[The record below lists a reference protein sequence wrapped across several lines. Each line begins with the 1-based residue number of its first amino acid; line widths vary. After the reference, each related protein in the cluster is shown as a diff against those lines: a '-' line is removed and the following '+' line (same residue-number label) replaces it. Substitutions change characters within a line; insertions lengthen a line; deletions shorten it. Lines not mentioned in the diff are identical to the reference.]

1 MASATALNRETTGKS
16 IMPIDKAVESII
28 REAMARGEF
37 DDLPGKGKPVDLTD
51 YFNTPEDF
59 RLAYSIM
66 KNAGVLPE
74 EVEILKE
81 IEALNGELE
90 ACKDE
95 GERKQL
101 KKKIEDRK
109 MRVSLLLE
117 GQRARRTES
126 GE

>member
-1 MASATALNRETTGKS
+1 
-16 IMPIDKAVESII
+16 MPIDRAIEAII

-37 DDLPGKGKPVDLTD
+37 DNLPGKGKPIDLSD

-74 EVEILKE
+74 EVEVLKE
-81 IEALNGELE
+81 IEALNSELE
-90 ACKDE
+90 TCTDE
-95 GERKQL
+95 SQRKQL

-117 GQRARRTES
+117 GHRARRTKSSE
-126 GE
+126 

>member
-1 MASATALNRETTGKS
+1 
-16 IMPIDKAVESII
+16 MPPEKTVDAII
-28 REAMARGEF
+28 QEAMRRGEF
-37 DDLPGKGKPVDLTD
+37 DNLPGKGKPIDLTD

-74 EVEILKE
+74 EVEVLKE
-81 IEALNGELE
+81 IEALNSQLE

-95 GERKQL
+95 GKRKQL

-117 GQRARRTES
+117 GNRARRTKS

>member
-1 MASATALNRETTGKS
+1 
-16 IMPIDKAVESII
+16 MPPEKTVDAII
-28 REAMARGEF
+28 QEAMRRGEF
-37 DDLPGKGKPVDLTD
+37 DNLPGKGKPIDLTD

-74 EVEILKE
+74 EVEVLKE
-81 IEALNGELE
+81 IEALNSQLE

-95 GERKQL
+95 GKRKQL

-117 GQRARRTES
+117 GHRARRTKSSE
-126 GE
+126 

>member
-1 MASATALNRETTGKS
+1 
-16 IMPIDKAVESII
+16 MPIDRAIEAII
-28 REAMARGEF
+28 REAMRRGEF
-37 DDLPGKGKPVDLTD
+37 DNLPGKGKPIDLTD

-81 IEALNGELE
+81 IEALNNQLE
-90 ACKDE
+90 VCTDE
-95 GERKQL
+95 GKRKQL

-109 MRVSLLLE
+109 MRISLLLE
-117 GQRARRTES
+117 GNRARRTKS

>member
-1 MASATALNRETTGKS
+1 
-16 IMPIDKAVESII
+16 MPPDKAVEAII

-37 DDLPGKGKPVDLTD
+37 DNLPGKGKPIDLSD
-51 YFNTPEDF
+51 YFNTPEDV

-81 IEALNGELE
+81 IEALSSELE
-90 ACKDE
+90 ACTDE
-95 GERKQL
+95 GERKPL
-101 KKKIEDRK
+101 KKKIDDRK
-109 MRVSLLLE
+109 MRVRLLME
-117 GQRARRTES
+117 QRQVRRTKS

>member
-1 MASATALNRETTGKS
+1 
-16 IMPIDKAVESII
+16 MPIDRAIEAII
-28 REAMARGEF
+28 REAMRRGEF
-37 DDLPGKGKPVDLTD
+37 DNLPGKGKPIDLTD

-81 IEALNGELE
+81 IEALNNQLE
-90 ACKDE
+90 VCKDE
-95 GERKQL
+95 GKRKQL

-117 GQRARRTES
+117 GNRARRIKSSE
-126 GE
+126 

>member
-1 MASATALNRETTGKS
+1 
-16 IMPIDKAVESII
+16 MPLEKAVESII
-28 REAMARGEF
+28 REAMTRGEF
-37 DDLPGKGKPVDLTD
+37 DNLPGKGKPIDLTD
-51 YFNTPEDF
+51 YFNTPEGF

-81 IEALNGELE
+81 IEALKSQLE
-90 ACKDE
+90 ACTDKSQ
-95 GERKQL
+95 RKQL

-117 GQRARRTES
+117 GNRARRTKS

>member
-1 MASATALNRETTGKS
+1 
-16 IMPIDKAVESII
+16 MPIDRAIESII

-37 DDLPGKGKPVDLTD
+37 DNLPGEGKPIDLTD

-81 IEALNGELE
+81 IEALNSQLE
-90 ACKDE
+90 ACTDE
-95 GERKQL
+95 SQRKQL
-101 KKKIEDRK
+101 KKKIEYRK

-117 GQRARRTES
+117 GRRARRTKS

>member
-1 MASATALNRETTGKS
+1 
-16 IMPIDKAVESII
+16 MPPEKTVDTII
-28 REAMARGEF
+28 REAIRRGEF
-37 DDLPGKGKPVDLTD
+37 DNLPGKGKPIDLSD
-51 YFNTPEDF
+51 YFNTPENF

-81 IEALNGELE
+81 IEALKSQLE
-90 ACKDE
+90 ACTDKSQ
-95 GERKQL
+95 RKQL

-117 GQRARRTES
+117 GNRARRTKS